1 MLFGQPSRT
10 PLFFVY
16 LRSGWP
22 GSCKSTRTSRFC
34 GIRRP
39 CWEQAVAD
47 ARRWFRY
54 GWCCRCMQRAARPLC
69 GGGGDR
75 AGFAGGRTV
84 PAPLSGFACTRHGKH
99 FLRIVSE
106 LSTRCTQSLHR
117 AFLTGLAGVGFS
129 AGIGGG
135 QVATEALSRGVDTRW
150 ASFRPVRH
158 GALVV
163 VHHEASG
170 ILPVLVEVQAIQ
182 HIWRFQQAGERR
194 RKRLK
199 AGRKRSVRSGCHARP
214 LAKPLKRNAKQVGSR
229 GPIYLPEA
237 GDLPLD
243 PSRILSPSWSAR
255 SRSGTGRTPP
265 S

>member
-75 AGFAGGRTV
+75 AGFAGGLTV
-84 PAPLSGFACTRHGKH
+84 PAPPSGFACTRHGKH
-99 FLRIVSE
+99 FLRIASE

-117 AFLTGLAGVGFS
+117 AFLTGLVGVGFPLES
-129 AGIGGG
+129 VVVRLRRRLPPGRSGRSPMGVLPPGAAWDRTWLWGTMKRRASRLYSSR
-135 QVATEALSRGVDTRW
+135 VAATE
-150 ASFRPVRH
+150 
-158 GALVV
+158 
-163 VHHEASG
+163 
-170 ILPVLVEVQAIQ
+170 EV
-182 HIWRFQQAGERR
+182 
-194 RKRLK
+194 
-199 AGRKRSVRSGCHARP
+199 S
-214 LAKPLKRNAKQVGSR
+214 
-229 GPIYLPEA
+229 
-237 GDLPLD
+237 
-243 PSRILSPSWSAR
+243 
-255 SRSGTGRTPP
+255 
-265 S
+265 